1 MALNLVY
8 PLGEAQEFRNT
19 MILYP
24 ICPSPNLAGHHY
36 VSTQPEH
43 SHALHNSCRSKA
55 RALLPWFSSIALT
68 WLPLLG
74 HVSSDLLSYSVAQFF
89 FLQSPRTRK
98 GEFSLAL
105 LLSGWDFSKVKH
117 YHLSLIPVPWYACF
131 LWQNPILNVRC
142 WLLMLSWQKQYAS
155 TVFFDFLPFSM
166 SSSLSHM
173 NFCILCESRI

>member
-36 VSTQPEH
+36 VSTQPGH
-43 SHALHNSCRSKA
+43 SHALHNPCRSKA
-55 RALLPWFSSIALT
+55 RAFLPWFSSIDLT

-74 HVSSDLLSYSVAQFF
+74 HVSNDLLSYSVAQFF
-89 FLQSPRTRK
+89 FPQSPRTRK
-98 GEFSLAL
+98 GEFSLVL

-117 YHLSLIPVPWYACF
+117 YHLSLIPLVCLFLVAEAYPECQVLIINALLAETICFYCF
-131 LWQNPILNVRC
+131 LW
-142 WLLMLSWQKQYAS
+142 LLTIFY
-155 TVFFDFLPFSM
+155 V
-166 SSSLSHM
+166 
-173 NFCILCESRI
+173 